1 MMDIVATLKSAVFF
15 LLLHLCLVSP
25 TYAVESQA
33 WYVRPSTVCPVNG
46 NGLQPSCATSNGG
59 PGAFSGFG
67 AIIWSPTS
75 GVKAGDTLYVGG
87 LHTTQL
93 SVSVSGTP
101 SARITISGDF
111 PGDRGAINTAGGA
124 ATDSAILLL
133 NSSHV
138 SVTGFGLLVGNRS
151 AVLLYSANAAMDNNT
166 ITRNVIDN
174 RTSSSP
180 TNVCNGIM
188 ADGPN
193 NHTRVR
199 IEYNTILGT
208 ASNCGGTSNSDGINL
223 IRLNSGTIA
232 WNDVSGSEGG
242 IDVDGQLEGVEI
254 YGNWSHDNRVDGL
267 KAFGGHVC
275 PVGPLK
281 VHQNLFINNG
291 HWGVIWQ
298 NQKNSIFA
306 DNVVLQF
313 RDTPQSGSAPYGGLQ
328 TEDPPLF
335 NGEPCQSSGNTYLG
349 NILVADWQYGVAIH
363 YSLTRAQFEA
373 GNIWQDN
380 LLYQV
385 GSQTPM
391 IWFGTPLA
399 PTSIVTPITYPGWQT
414 SHPGD
419 MYGAPQFVDATGC
432 TSQASVTGCQAS
444 NFTLQPTSPFK
455 NDGPW
460 WGKECVGVNGVVC
473 IPPIRTSRQPPPN
486 APSSYTFSGT
496 ITGTI
501 TH

>member
-1 MMDIVATLKSAVFF
+1 MDIVAALKSAVFF
-15 LLLHLCLVSP
+15 LLLHLFIVSP
-25 TYAVESQA
+25 TGAAEPQA
-33 WYVRPSTVCPVNG
+33 WYVRPASDCPVNG
-46 NGLQPSCATSNGG
+46 NGFQQNCADSNGR
-59 PGAFSGFG
+59 PGAFSGFDG
-67 AIIWSPTS
+67 IAWGPPY
-75 GVKAGDTLYVGG
+75 GVQAGHTLYVCGN
-87 LHTTQL
+87 HRTQL
-93 SVSVSGTP
+93 TIQRGGIDGS
-101 SARITISGDF
+101 RIRISGDC
-111 PGDRGAINTAGGA
+111 PGDPGLINTVGGSAVDAGI
-124 ATDSAILLL
+124 SIE
-133 NSSHV
+133 NWSHIEI
-138 SVTGFGLLVGNRS
+138 SGFRQLSGNRS
-151 AVLLYSANAAMDNNT
+151 AILMYAGNNPMDDIS

-174 RTSSSP
+174 RLSASA
-180 TNVCNGIM
+180 TNVCNGIA
-188 ADGPN
+188 ADGLYD
-193 NHTRVR
+193 HTRVT
-199 IEYNTILGT
+199 IEYNTIRGT
-208 ASNCGGTSNSDGINL
+208 AVNCGGTSNSDGINL
-223 IRLNSGTIA
+223 IRLTSGTIA

-242 IDVDGQLEGVEI
+242 IDVDGRLEGVDI

-267 KAFGGHVC
+267 KAFGGHAC
-275 PVGPLK
+275 PVGPLR

-291 HWGVIWQ
+291 NWGVIWQ

-313 RDTPQSGSAPYGGLQ
+313 HDTPQSGSAPYGGLQ

-335 NGEPCQSSGNTYLG
+335 NGEICPSSGNTYLG
-349 NILVADWQYGVAIH
+349 NILIADWQYGVAIH
-363 YSLTRAQFEA
+363 YSLTRSQFEKD
-373 GNIWQDN
+373 NIWQDN

-399 PTSIVTPITYPGWQT
+399 PTSIVTPTTYPGWQA
-414 SHPGD
+414 SHPGE

-460 WGKECVGVNGVVC
+460 WGKECVGVNGVAC
-473 IPPIRTSRQPPPN
+473 IPPIRTTRQPPPSV
-486 APSSYTFSGT
+486 PLSYTFSGT